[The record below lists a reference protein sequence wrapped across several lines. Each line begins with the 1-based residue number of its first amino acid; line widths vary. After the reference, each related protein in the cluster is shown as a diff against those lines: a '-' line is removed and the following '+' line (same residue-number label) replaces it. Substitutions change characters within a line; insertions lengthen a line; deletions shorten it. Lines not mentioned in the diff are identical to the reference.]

1 MTPEEAA
8 SKLSQGQIEA
18 LRNLERKH
26 GGADVDWIRIS
37 DAMSLTELGLAVRN
51 REGWVITP
59 AGLKLL
65 DDLSPDGPARTD
77 PDAPVPI
84 R

>member
-1 MTPEEAA
+1 MTPDEAV
-8 SKLSQGQIEA
+8 SKLSQGQLEA

-26 GGADVDWIRIS
+26 CGVDVDWIRIS
-37 DAMSLTELGLAVRN
+37 DALSLTELGLALRN

-59 AGLKLL
+59 AGLQAL
-65 DDLSPDGPARTD
+65 DALAPDGPPRAD

>member
-1 MTPEEAA
+1 MTPDEAA
-8 SKLSQGQIEA
+8 PELSQGQLEA

-26 GGADVDWIRIS
+26 AGVEVDWIRIS
-37 DAMSLTELGLAVRN
+37 DALSLTELGLASRN
-51 REGWVITP
+51 REGWVITA
-59 AGLKLL
+59 AGLQAL
-65 DDLSPDGPARTD
+65 DALTPDGPPRAD

>member
-1 MTPEEAA
+1 MTPDEAA
-8 SKLSQGQIEA
+8 PELSQGQLEA

-26 GGADVDWIRIS
+26 AGVEVDWIRIS
-37 DAMSLTELGLAVRN
+37 DALSLTELGLASRN

-59 AGLKLL
+59 AGLQAL
-65 DDLSPDGPARTD
+65 DALAPDGPPRAD

>member
-1 MTPEEAA
+1 MTPDEAA
-8 SKLSQGQIEA
+8 SKLSQGQLEA

-26 GGADVDWIRIS
+26 AGADVDWIRIS
-37 DAMSLTELGLAVRN
+37 DALSLTELGLALRN

-59 AGLKLL
+59 VGLQVL
-65 DDLSPDGPARTD
+65 DALAPDGPPRAD

>member
-1 MTPEEAA
+1 MTPDEAGQ
-8 SKLSQGQIEA
+8 KLTQGQLEA

-26 GGADVDWIRIS
+26 AGGDVDWIRIS
-37 DAMSLTELGLAVRN
+37 DALSLTELGLALRN

-59 AGLKLL
+59 AGLQVL
-65 DDLSPDGPARTD
+65 DALAPDGPPRAD

>member
-1 MTPEEAA
+1 
-8 SKLSQGQIEA
+8 
-18 LRNLERKH
+18 
-26 GGADVDWIRIS
+26 
-37 DAMSLTELGLAVRN
+37 VRN

-59 AGLKLL
+59 AGLQAL
-65 DDLSPDGPARTD
+65 DALAPDGPPRVD

>member
-1 MTPEEAA
+1 MTPDAA
-8 SKLSQGQIEA
+8 APRLSEGQIEA

-26 GGADVDWIRIS
+26 GGGDVDWIRIS
-37 DAMSLTELGLAVRN
+37 DAVSLTELGLAQRN

-59 AGLKLL
+59 AGLQVL
-65 DDLSPDGPARTD
+65 DALVPGGPPRAD

>member
-1 MTPEEAA
+1 MTPAEAA
-8 SKLSQGQIEA
+8 LTLSEGQVEA

-26 GGADVDWIRIS
+26 AGGDVDWIRIS
-37 DAMSLTELGLAVRN
+37 DALSLTELGLALRN

-59 AGLKLL
+59 AGLQAL
-65 DDLSPDGPARTD
+65 DALAPDGPPRLD

>member
-1 MTPEEAA
+1 MTPAEAA
-8 SKLSQGQIEA
+8 LTLSEGQVEA

-26 GGADVDWIRIS
+26 AGGAVDWIRIS
-37 DAMSLTELGLAVRN
+37 DALSLTELGLALRN

-59 AGLKLL
+59 AGLQAL
-65 DDLSPDGPARTD
+65 DALAPDAPPRLD

>member
-1 MTPEEAA
+1 MTPDEAA
-8 SKLSQGQIEA
+8 QKLSDGQLEA

-26 GGADVDWIRIS
+26 AGADVDWIRIS
-37 DAMSLTELGLAVRN
+37 DAVSLTELGLALRS

-59 AGLKLL
+59 AGLQLL
-65 DDLSPDGPARTD
+65 DALSPDGPPRVD

>member
-1 MTPEEAA
+1 MTPDEAA
-8 SKLSQGQIEA
+8 QKLSEGQLEA

-26 GGADVDWIRIS
+26 AGADVDWMRIS
-37 DAMSLTELGLAVRN
+37 DAVSLTELGLALRS

-59 AGLKLL
+59 AGLQML
-65 DDLSPDGPARTD
+65 DALSPDGPPRVD